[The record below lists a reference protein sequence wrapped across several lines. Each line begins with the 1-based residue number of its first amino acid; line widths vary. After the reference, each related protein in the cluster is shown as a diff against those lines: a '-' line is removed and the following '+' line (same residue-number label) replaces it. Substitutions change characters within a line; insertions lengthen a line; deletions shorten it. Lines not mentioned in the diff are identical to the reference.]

1 MPRSSVV
8 NTGETD
14 FFMDCLK
21 KNKIELNILRPSLVY
36 NSYIFGEK
44 LIYLWQNTPIS
55 FENDSYIF
63 DSKLMNPWNQ
73 GTGSLSV
80 TEITEDCLPVSIKKD
95 LKDKKQQHP
104 YDLIFYYSYSI

>member
-63 DSKLMNPWNQ
+63 DSKLMNP
-73 GTGSLSV
+73 
-80 TEITEDCLPVSIKKD
+80 
-95 LKDKKQQHP
+95 
-104 YDLIFYYSYSI
+104 